1 MKNSNESYYN
11 DNRTYNY
18 EQEKSITTEE
28 ESHLAEAI
36 KASLMLDTQFTAS
49 ESFSSSD
56 VYYDND
62 DHVVYNKYDGD
73 DRRRSESNSDIK
85 RPSSTKT
92 KTTTKGSKEV
102 VVESETEFDEA
113 KEEEEEKKGPSCLL
127 LLCFFL
133 LFLEFCGALL
143 AIIYWDNIVE
153 CCGESYMSNDT
164 WNLALFGI
172 AVAYLTWTIVSGPII
187 AKTHEPFFLFN
198 PMIGFLL
205 AMHMLYTTHV
215 LNAYIIYGIET
226 FAMLGQTYVLCQ
238 IGKRWELLIHTLAN
252 FTVSLLTIY
261 MIISLSNDGGYC
273 IVDGELQSIFS
284 NSTCSNARC
293 TDELSCHICTDE
305 INECFISFS

>member
-62 DHVVYNKYDGD
+62 DNIYNKYDGGD
-73 DRRRSESNSDIK
+73 CTRIESNSDRK

-92 KTTTKGSKEV
+92 KTTTKESKEV
-102 VVESETEFDEA
+102 VIDEA
-113 KEEEEEKKGPSCLL
+113 KEEEEEKKGPSSLL
-127 LLCFFL
+127 LFSFFL

-143 AIIYWDNIVE
+143 AIIYWDNVADVVE

-164 WNLALFGI
+164 WNVALFVI
-172 AVAYLTWTIVSGPII
+172 ATAYLTWTIVSGPII

-215 LNAYIIYGIET
+215 VNAYIMYGIET

-238 IGKRWELLIHTLAN
+238 IRKRWELSIHTLAN
-252 FTVSLLTIY
+252 YTVSLL
-261 MIISLSNDGGYC
+261 MIFMITSLSNDGGYC

-284 NSTCSNARC
+284 NSTCSNAKC
-293 TDELSCHICTDE
+293 TDEVSCNICTGE